1 MTKACGLL
9 FPLPFFALM
18 WFRKGWVIY
27 LMLLMFGFTSCKS
40 SLSFKDLWLTQD
52 FQAQKYYDLGD
63 FEQAA
68 QLFTDPMHR
77 GIAYYKSG
85 NYKDAIRAFNQDT
98 SAMGAYNLGLAYY
111 KSGDY
116 EAAGLA
122 FGMAV
127 EMNPAVGDAG
137 KNQMLMEQLIA
148 GTEEVKP
155 EEAEE
160 SAAAGQAQN
169 TENKDME
176 DLSGGGQEA
185 TKEDM
190 EKERKEENA
199 NTDIRKGKEL
209 DEVPENFET
218 GKQDESQ
225 KVLMRKVDDDPALFL
240 KRKFAHQVKT
250 KGIKP
255 ENEGKKW

>member
-1 MTKACGLL
+1 
-9 FPLPFFALM
+9 
-18 WFRKGWVIY
+18 
-27 LMLLMFGFTSCKS
+27 MLLMFGFTSCNTN
-40 SLSFKDLWLTQD
+40 LSFKDLWLTQD
-52 FQAQKYYDLGD
+52 FQAQKFYDLGD

-68 QLFTDPMHR
+68 ELYTDPMHR

-85 NYKDAIRAFNQDT
+85 FYKDAIKAFTQDT
-98 SAMGAYNLGLAYY
+98 TPMGAYNLGLAYY

-116 EAAGLA
+116 AAAGLA

-127 EMNPAVGDAG
+127 EMNPAMGDAG
-137 KNQMLMEQLIA
+137 KNQMLMEQLVA

-155 EEAEE
+155 EDAEE
-160 SAAAGQAQN
+160 SVPAELEQN
-169 TENKDME
+169 IENKDME
-176 DLSGGGQEA
+176 DLGGGGQEA
-185 TKEDM
+185 MKEEM
-190 EKERKEENA
+190 EKERKEENV

-225 KVLMRKVDDDPALFL
+225 KILMRKVDDDPALFL